1 MNSKVTLVIRIL
13 LGAFMV
19 FAGSGKLIGGDTVM
33 TGEMG
38 QLMETLGSSYLMVI
52 GGFEVVCGLLLTFG
66 KMIPLALTIITAIM
80 FNAVLF
86 HILKNDASQSAGA
99 AVGLIL
105 ALVLIFLGYKNRFK
119 EYLRF

>member
-1 MNSKVTLVIRIL
+1 MNSKVTLVVRIL

-33 TGEMG
+33 TGEMW

-52 GGFEVVCGLLLTFG
+52 GGFEVVCGLLLAFG
-66 KMIPLALTIITAIM
+66 KMIPVALTIITAIM

>member
-19 FAGSGKLIGGDTVM
+19 FSGSGKLIGGGTGM

>member
-19 FAGSGKLIGGDTVM
+19 FSGSGKLIGGGTGM

-99 AVGLIL
+99 AVGLKL

>member
-1 MNSKVTLVIRIL
+1 MNSKVTLVVRIL

-19 FAGSGKLIGGDTVM
+19 FAGSGKLIGGGTGM

-86 HILKNDASQSAGA
+86 HILNNDASQSAGA

>member
-1 MNSKVTLVIRIL
+1 MNKTVILVVRIL

-19 FAGSGKLIGGDTVM
+19 FAGSGKLIGGDPGM

-52 GGFEVVCGLLLTFG
+52 GGFEVVCGLLLAFG
-66 KMIPLALTIITAIM
+66 KMIPVALTIITAIM

-99 AVGLIL
+99 AAGLIL
-105 ALVLIFLGYKNRFK
+105 ALVLIFLGYKDRFK

>member
-1 MNSKVTLVIRIL
+1 
-13 LGAFMV
+13 MV
-19 FAGSGKLIGGDTVM
+19 FAGSGKLIGGDTGM

-38 QLMETLGSSYLMVI
+38 KLMVTLGSSYLMVI
-52 GGFEVVCGLLLTFG
+52 GGFEVVCGLLLAFG
-66 KMIPLALTIITAIM
+66 KMIPVALTIITAIM

>member
-19 FAGSGKLIGGDTVM
+19 FSGSGKLIGGGTGM

-105 ALVLIFLGYKNRFK
+105 ALVLIFLGYKNRHN
-119 EYLRF
+119 